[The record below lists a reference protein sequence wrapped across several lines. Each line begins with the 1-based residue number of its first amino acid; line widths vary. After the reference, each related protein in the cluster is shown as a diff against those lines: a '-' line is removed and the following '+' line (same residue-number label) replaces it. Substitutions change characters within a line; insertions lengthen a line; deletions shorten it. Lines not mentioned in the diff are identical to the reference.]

1 MQLVKATVL
10 RHMSRCLVVFWL
22 SSTLL
27 AFNPVAANTVSKP
40 NADYSPFVLRI
51 SGHTTFSTISFK
63 NVTTGKSASQVDF
76 ELMAESLAMA
86 LRQSHPHILVEV
98 VYAPEFLN
106 PTNHLFCAER
116 HLYVDFWGLQ
126 TGQVWGYSL
135 WSGCGEDDRFAW
147 RQFDGHF
154 RTIALQIERITLD
167 MGRSLKRADERACYQ
182 RAC

>member
-1 MQLVKATVL
+1 MKWVKATVL
-10 RHMSRCLVVFWL
+10 RHMSRCLFRI
-22 SSTLL
+22 L
-27 AFNPVAANTVSKP
+27 AEFDPLGSDTSQRNMVPKP
-40 NADYSPFVLRI
+40 NADYSPFVLRL

-63 NVTTGKSASQVDF
+63 NVTTGVSASQVDF

-147 RQFDGHF
+147 RQFDGYF
-154 RTIALQIERITLD
+154 RNIALQIERITLD